1 MAIFDNELID
11 NTSSPEPIQG
21 PGPKEFL
28 GSIDTMKV
36 DTSMGGFENFAS
48 NTQPP
53 GKTGLGIKELSNL
66 NIRTDN
72 SSFSS
77 PFQMVTNKELS
88 QNKRYDMYERDV
100 NLENIQG
107 LNQGWASQL
116 ANGVVKM
123 GATAVGTFA
132 QGFATIPNTV
142 SSIKNGS
149 ITALSGDP
157 DGYEGTID
165 NWLKNIEDYFPNYYS
180 DKEKDH
186 PYLAAIPF
194 APGSANFWGDKVIKN
209 LGFTVGA
216 IGSAVVQDLAIGAVT
231 GGVGEIPLVAA
242 QVGKAS
248 LWLNKLFAGSAK
260 LDRVLDIAR
269 GLGKTEQQIFNIKS
283 LAQAAAAT
291 KLSNGFRYGM
301 NVYGSARTEA
311 GVEARDGYR
320 QVRQQLLDQY
330 KIDNLGAEPTGADAQ
345 EIEDYATD
353 SMNTRFGLNM
363 AILTVSN
370 AIQFDNLFKSFTNAG
385 GGITG
390 GLTKDLQ
397 GAGKLGLKEGS
408 LDVFER
414 KAATGIGGKVWEFVE
429 PKIPNILSE
438 GVYEEGGQYAVEKGT
453 YDYYTRKYTNLKD
466 PNNKK
471 NWDSLNEVMTSTSKG
486 LAEQF
491 GSSEGI
497 ENMFVGAL
505 SALITGGIM
514 GKIDQVKGQGK
525 EARLQSAINSLNQY
539 GLTGILQDKYTDTL
553 NSVGI
558 AEQMNAAAKSGNV
571 YAYKNLKHDLFFNF
585 VNSRIPSGQHE
596 TTIEQL
602 KLLKDLP
609 KEEFEKTF
617 GMDFGSSN
625 KKTVDEY
632 VDGLINQANIIKD
645 TNDILDS
652 TYKNPFKQIVNPK
665 TKEEAIETT
674 NHFRFNNWKTELGY
688 NLSVIPDANSRLASI
703 EQDVANINPLL
714 DNALLSKLTKKDSLQ
729 ELAKTYEEK
738 ANQLSKT
745 ITDYTTAEN
754 RKATKEQIKA
764 LRTQS
769 EKINLAINNKDYNS
783 KTFDDLL
790 NFELN
795 NQDSSKARVVGAEH
809 STNLFNYGFDI
820 NKLNNLKQ
828 ATSEIFDNLTSKE
841 GFEKFFAQAEDIAN
855 EKTPDVET
863 EDVAAEQPTV
873 VPTTS
878 PQFTNKAGVK
888 ESIDLNREYQVPT
901 SKIAR
906 IDKIADDRWQVTAP
920 NGDVTFHTTEGKAK
934 EIADELNSDFA
945 DLGKV
950 KVLSINED
958 GTIKVEDLS
967 GNIQNIAPELLSGYE
982 RIQTEQEK
990 LQKIAEEIA
999 KQQDT
1004 LLNKSGVVGTGNDLQ
1019 DLADQPK
1026 ESPKKSARTLY
1037 ISGTTTSEKD
1047 TDPHVT
1053 RSREFLNNSAD
1064 FKNRSNLRA
1073 ILVTPNNEAS
1083 LGLSGLAKLSYGDLD
1098 MSQSTDVNLGFVAQV
1113 FIEQVGGK
1121 SYFVNKEGK
1130 QIGEV
1135 GKQVDLNDVIF
1146 QTMPTTE
1153 LTFLNGDPRYRSGEK
1168 AEAEAQ
1174 AKSWGAFREGLFN
1187 AEQGTFIPYTF
1198 VVSRGI
1204 AIENKVNEEKERNHV
1219 AGVLIDSKEEGKTL
1233 RNEQLIQI
1241 STTGTIEHHGE
1252 LINFPKGRP
1261 VLQHGDTLQFLNNRI
1276 FTSDEAQA
1284 IFEVIKNLSNII
1296 VSDNKI
1302 DNTYAS
1308 FLQNV
1313 LYWRKGATEK
1323 GTNQIRID
1331 TANMTISLGGTSYD
1345 ISDIANKE
1353 KEIVDQLKT
1362 TYNNVN
1368 NTTLKEGLNDKFLEF
1383 YMKDGKLVDNEWDN
1397 YQSYLLS
1404 SKFPNGTAR
1413 PIGETPLSTAVS
1425 KPTEAVP
1432 YSYKSKYA
1440 TLQGVELPVQVV
1452 APAAPSAFPTIGGY
1466 ELDGT
1471 TEHEFKLAK
1480 AANGDERIVSFT
1492 GTVDANG
1499 DISVKVIGNDL
1510 TTSIAAN
1517 KDVVINVVIPA
1528 LTVAGK
1534 YDATRSDEQLVTDL
1548 LANQITADLLSKKAA
1563 APVVVTTPEVVTDVN
1578 DSTKP
1583 ASFNAADATG
1593 PSDEYRRVGKSEKK
1607 MMSDAEIQLFKQ
1619 WAAENVPFIPYEILD
1634 NIITTFDGEKAW
1646 GVFENGVAKFYKGG
1660 LRGTEYHEIFEAIYK
1675 GMLSPEQQR
1684 ALLEEFKAKSGTF
1697 LDRETGKK
1705 IDYAKATDKQ
1715 AKERIAD
1722 DFADF
1727 RLGKLPARSLSEK
1740 ILNFFRSIID
1750 FVKSFVNKPSL
1761 KQDLFK
1767 AINTGEFKERTL
1779 NESVKNE
1786 AAEYRAIE
1794 GLTEQ
1799 KTHEF
1804 VQDMTARAAG
1814 IIFGGSKKS
1823 IYDIEKLMSADVF
1836 NRIEAAYIKENKRQQ
1851 LGETAWKELI
1861 EKTKTSLRVLG
1872 IRFNE
1877 EDKININDENVN
1889 KNDYAPDA
1897 FSVDWKKSAPFA
1909 IKFAVG
1915 TLPMTEATNQENSFG
1930 LELPKRKG
1938 TSVKGLALLNYTRA
1952 FATLI
1957 NKLANTTKV
1966 TKVVD
1971 KLINLAK
1978 FDSNY
1983 VRLFQRVGGKLSD
1996 ENGKPIINF
2005 SEFKKEDWRLFIE
2018 FTQTFTKQNPDAI
2031 IQYITGDEVYM
2042 GSANLNK
2049 ITDEVKRSW
2058 TENIK
2063 ALSTDKDS
2071 LIIRDGR
2078 VYKVKDLSNIPI
2090 KTPQEQVAFL
2100 TSLGIEFP
2108 LEVYNRLKT
2117 EGKDNQQKQFGNAVS
2132 SIREYLKEAKD
2143 IMSVRGKTL
2152 GINGQLNT
2160 LAELLV
2166 KVTNPNQDSTY
2177 RNVED
2182 KQANSYTENNAP
2194 SLFENEFNESNTLEE
2209 LLETRPELKDVFSKH
2224 SIVLSKGGL
2233 FIDKDGNKFKDFK
2246 VSYIQGTKIVD
2257 DNKGV
2262 STSNLTLGNRLTQE
2276 INQNLSGNYYVLI
2289 PADGS
2294 TEWMMNLGNNI
2305 QFKDVESG
2313 RAQAKIN
2320 TIFKGYLFDDV
2331 ALALDASNRKQLKN
2345 VGDKATELRFF
2356 KDILSEKTLL
2366 GINTLITNN
2375 ATQEQIE
2382 EYINTNIEDVN
2393 ASVKTFIDNQVNAT
2407 RDLLIKNG
2415 EIKQVGE
2422 NKFVYPKLSDD
2433 FAKDRNVNLNK
2444 KKLSAD
2450 DVTNLLTFAR
2460 ANYVISNIEL
2470 HKILFGDPYQF
2481 AIKDS
2486 KGKIILDETKRI
2498 KSFLSPARTT
2508 FDTPE
2513 YNTFLNDE
2521 YNNVNEEGTLALEP
2535 TDPGYHQHKPYVNT
2549 FTAKDVEIEGK
2560 LMGKTNEADAAS
2572 WIMDGTYREVL
2583 LKNHQWDDKAEAWHQ
2598 YQMSYMRSTLARKG
2612 EYKYTNDKLKDHDVK
2627 TLSRPEPIHVTYILK
2642 PIARGNKYNKS
2653 NVDLVL
2659 DKFSQM
2665 PVYYSM
2671 VEGTNL
2677 EKLYLKMMKEGFGYA
2692 IMESGRKVGIEE
2704 MQPLY
2709 NKNGSFNEE
2718 AFNNKIQVPW
2728 KAYGIQVETVYESD
2742 KEQTRGSQITKIAS
2756 MDLFSDGVGSEAA
2769 IKEYTRNTE
2778 ILDRLTR
2785 NGYKTLLQKLGVED
2799 LGDGFR
2805 IIDRVTL
2812 SETLRSEM
2820 MRRELAD
2827 NVVDSITL
2835 DENGEFI
2842 VPFEASP
2849 AYIQIRNILYSI
2861 VDKSIRSPKMNGG
2874 GYVQAPVTM
2883 WENAKEGRKIAIA
2896 TENGYK
2902 QISKEEFEKLSNADK
2917 AKVVLTDDTLK
2928 FYTKEDPYC
2937 EIMLPHWF
2945 KNKLNKGKFKT
2956 DKQLLDYLNKTEEGK
2971 SILRGI
2977 GFRIPTQSLSST
2989 ETFRVK
2995 GFLPQAMGKTVI
3007 VPSEITT
3014 KAGSD
3019 FDIDKLNLYLKSV
3032 YIDKNGDIKLV
3043 SLKGSEQANN
3053 EFYGDVFD
3061 SVLADKKIKKSELQE
3076 AADIRQYGLE
3086 DPNNLLGRYGNLLDA
3101 LLEDVEDE
3109 SDLADSITK
3118 QLEKLG
3124 DVDLQ
3129 ASLKD
3134 KFVKE
3139 MYKRALEN
3147 EYYDSLEKLITLPE
3161 NFNRLVSPV
3170 NDAGLGKLADKL
3182 DVLRG
3187 DNESLIKNRILDA
3200 NYLTKLRHAFV
3211 TAKKWIGIAAVNIT
3225 NHSLTQKTKVY
3236 MDVSKFNALKDTD
3249 RLFLGDGAIALP
3261 HNTVMIDGKE
3271 YVSLSGR
3278 FDATGKFYIS
3288 EGLSGYATAFVD
3300 VAKDPYILKI
3310 IGSNLSVGTFM
3321 FLQRIGV
3328 PLETAAMFM
3337 NQPIIKEYLD
3347 LLDSK
3352 NVNNLFDT
3360 RNIALIADKFPA
3372 IPSVI
3377 NKTSIALDA
3386 FEDNIKNYYS
3396 GKKIN
3401 DAEQRV
3407 ILQEF
3412 LKYAKMAEYNYKL
3425 SQATNYD
3432 TTKFRSGDSLF
3443 LKQTRTKAARESNIF
3458 SSVDNILDSTF
3469 IGEQA
3474 ATLDLSMEAMGQI
3487 LKLEQP
3493 EFSIITDDVLTP
3505 YAENQFLGRDNF
3517 EKIAT
3522 KLKASFLDFII
3533 QTNSSLADRLDE
3545 LLKDD
3550 RTSVANQLAVAK
3562 KNHPE
3567 VKILND
3573 LEIVSSDRIG
3583 GAKSVKLIVNT
3594 KSAYD
3599 ENLYTGMMREMR
3611 DNPATNELYNSLV
3624 NLAILQGTYQ
3634 SAISIRNIIPIEDYS
3649 AIISPIVSSL
3659 VADDTLAAFA
3669 DANLFQ
3675 KNNWN
3680 DSDVVPVFEPKF
3692 KPTQD
3697 FPVGEDVNGNDVY
3710 QYFNNL
3716 QFPNIEA
3723 LGLKSTDRRILE
3735 LNSRYFGK
3743 YTQADVLTVPRV
3755 ITTEEG
3761 DKVDITTGLSIT
3773 GADYIQRKNRG
3784 DLSLLDKFGYQK
3796 VKDALGEPLS
3806 YFNDKG
3812 DEVFIYKLVNLYG
3825 DGQYA
3830 SENRTDGKPSVF
3842 NNGSVKVE
3850 NEMPDVDIVNYYT
3863 GKVVEK
3869 VVPLAVAEPV
3879 MNNEEK
3885 TPIEGLTERLDKY
3898 GYAEVVLSSDFN
3910 EGPRPKGRLNSFKS
3924 SIISVSNNI
3933 QILADL
3939 NLNEFDFINEED
3951 KKRLNTL
3958 RSLAEE
3964 LREMNTSDISS
3975 TDRRTVA
3982 VEKRFA
3988 QLTNQLANT
3997 FVDIIGKHVEE
4008 QLGKKIS
4015 SSKPTQA
4022 VTEEVKTPEVPAY
4035 EVNKEL
4041 KNADGSKRFASTDGK
4056 KITINPV
4063 TSPEEF
4069 FDYLEGKEGGVTS
4082 QQKAKVLQSLAG
4094 AGWSMDNIKSIL
4106 STNKLINTFLVLHEQ
4121 NHIDSNDKDVYWKN
4135 GKDLLTE
4142 DKIEIEVRATIDALE
4157 KLGGKPNT
4165 IELGNEEDPFTC

>member
-88 QNKRYDMYERDV
+88 QNKRYDMYERDT
-100 NLENIQG
+100 NLENIYG

-123 GATAVGTFA
+123 GATALGTFA
-132 QGFATIPNTV
+132 QGFATIPNTIA
-142 SSIKNGS
+142 SSKNG
-149 ITALSGDP
+149 IKALAGDP

-180 DKEKDH
+180 DKEKEH

-216 IGSAVVQDLAIGAVT
+216 IGSAVVQDAAIGAIT
-231 GGVGEIPLVAA
+231 GGFGEIPLVAA

-248 LWLNKLFAGSAK
+248 LWLNKLFNGSEK

-269 GLGKTEQQIFNIKS
+269 AVGKTEQQIFNIKG

-390 GLTKDLQ
+390 SLTKDLQ
-397 GAGKLGLKEGS
+397 GAGKLGLKQGS
-408 LDVFER
+408 LDVFEK
-414 KAATGIGGKVWEFVE
+414 KAATGIGGKIWEFVE

-438 GVYEEGGQYAVEKGT
+438 GIYEEGGQYAVEKGT

-571 YAYKNLKHDLFFNF
+571 YGYKNLKHDLFFNF

-632 VDGLINQANIIKD
+632 VDGLINQANTIKD
-645 TNDILDS
+645 TNDVLDS

-665 TKEEAIETT
+665 TKEEAVETT

-703 EQDVANINPLL
+703 EQDAANINPLL

-783 KTFDDLL
+783 KTFDDIL

-820 NKLNNLKQ
+820 NRLNNLKQ
-828 ATSEIFDNLTSKE
+828 ATSEIFSNLTSKE
-841 GFEKFFAQAEDIAN
+841 GFEKFFEQAEDISN
-855 EKTPDVET
+855 EKVPDVET
-863 EDVAAEQPTV
+863 EDVVAEEPTV
-873 VPTTS
+873 VPTT

-888 ESIDLNREYQVPT
+888 ESIDLNREYQIPT

-999 KQQDT
+999 KQQDA

-1037 ISGTTTSEKD
+1037 ISGTTTSD
-1047 TDPHVT
+1047 TDAAPHVT
-1053 RSREFLNNSAD
+1053 RSREFLNNSDD
-1064 FKNRSNLRA
+1064 FKNRANLRA

-1204 AIENKVNEEKERNHV
+1204 AIENEVNGEKERNHV

-1563 APVVVTTPEVVTDVN
+1563 APVVVTDVN

-1593 PSDEYRRVGKSEKK
+1593 PSDEYRRVGKGEKK

-1660 LRGTEYHEIFEAIYK
+1660 LRGTEYHEIFEAVYK

-1779 NESVKNE
+1779 DESVKNE
-1786 AAEYRAIE
+1786 AAEYRAVE

-1799 KTHEF
+1799 QTHEF

-1823 IYDIEKLMSADVF
+1823 IYDIEKLMSVDVF
-1836 NRIEAAYIKENKRQQ
+1836 NNIRAAYIKENKIQQ
-1851 LGETAWKELI
+1851 LGEIAWKELI

-1877 EDKININDENVN
+1877 EDKININDESVN

-1930 LELPKRKG
+1930 LELPKRKQ

-1983 VRLFQRVGGKLSD
+1983 VRLFQRVGGNLS
-1996 ENGKPIINF
+1996 EGTINF

-2031 IQYITGDEVYM
+2031 IQYVTGDQVYM

-2063 ALSTDKDS
+2063 ALATDKDS
-2071 LIIRDGR
+2071 LIVREGK
-2078 VYKVKDLSNIPI
+2078 VYKVKDLSNILI
-2090 KTPQEQVAFL
+2090 KTPQEQTAFL

-2132 SIREYLKEAKD
+2132 SIREYLAVAND

-2152 GINGQLNT
+2152 GIDGQLNT

-2166 KVTNPNQDSTY
+2166 KVTNPNQESTY

-2182 KQANSYTENNAP
+2182 KQANSYSENNAP
-2194 SLFENEFNESNTLEE
+2194 SLLENEFNEANTLDEI
-2209 LLETRPELKDVFSKH
+2209 LEARPELKDVFSKH

-2246 VSYIQGTKIVD
+2246 VSYIQGTKLVND
-2257 DNKGV
+2257 DKGIT
-2262 STSNLTLGNRLTQE
+2262 TSKLTLGNRLTQE
-2276 INQNLSGNYYVLI
+2276 INQNLSGNYYILI

-2366 GINTLITNN
+2366 EINTLITNN

-2382 EYINTNIEDVN
+2382 EYINKNIEDVN
-2393 ASVKTFIDNQVNAT
+2393 ASVKQFIDNQVNAT
-2407 RDLLIKNG
+2407 RDLLIKNE
-2415 EIKQVGE
+2415 EIKQVRD
-2422 NKFVYPKLSDD
+2422 NKFVYAKLSDD

-2444 KKLSAD
+2444 KDLSEN

-2460 ANYVISNIEL
+2460 ANYIISNIEF

-2481 AIKDS
+2481 GIKD
-2486 KGKIILDETKRI
+2486 KNGKITLDETKRI

-2535 TDPGYHQHKPYVNT
+2535 TDPGYHQHKAYVNT
-2549 FTAKDVEIEGK
+2549 FTAKDVEIQGR
-2560 LMGKTNEADAAS
+2560 LLGKTNEADAAS

-2612 EYKYTNDKLKDHDVK
+2612 EYTYTNDKLKDHDVK
-2627 TLSRPEPIHVTYILK
+2627 TLSKPEPVYVTNILK
-2642 PIARGNKYNKS
+2642 PIVRGNKYNKTT
-2653 NVDLVL
+2653 VDLVL

-2709 NKNGSFNEE
+2709 VGGQFNEE

-2728 KAYGIQVETVYESD
+2728 KAYGIQVETAYESD
-2742 KEQTRGSQITKIAS
+2742 KEQARGSQITKIAS

-2769 IKEYTRNTE
+2769 VKEYTRNTE

-2805 IIDRVTL
+2805 IIDRVAL

-2835 DENGEFI
+2835 DKNGEFL

-2849 AYIQIRNILYSI
+2849 AYIQIRDILYSI
-2861 VDKSIRSPKMNGG
+2861 VDKSIRSPKVNGG

-2883 WENAKEGRKIAIA
+2883 WENAKEGRKIAIK
-2896 TENGYK
+2896 TEDGYK
-2902 QISKEEFEKLSNADK
+2902 QISKEEFNALSKADK

-2945 KNKLNKGKFKT
+2945 KNKLNKGKYKT

-2977 GFRIPTQSLSST
+2977 GFRIPTQSLSSS

-3014 KAGSD
+3014 KSGSD
-3019 FDIDKLNLYLKSV
+3019 FDIDKLNIYLKSV

-3053 EFYGDVFD
+3053 AFYGDVFD

-3086 DPNNLLGRYGNLLDA
+3086 DPNNLLGRYGNLLDV
-3101 LLEDVEDE
+3101 LLEDIEDE

-3124 DVDLQ
+3124 DIDLQ

-3161 NFNRLVSPV
+3161 NFNRLIAPV
-3170 NDAGLGKLADKL
+3170 DDAGLSDLADRL

-3187 DNESLIKNRILDA
+3187 ENESLIKNRILDA
-3200 NYLTKLRHAFV
+3200 NYMTKLRHAFV
-3211 TAKKWIGIAAVNIT
+3211 TAKRWIGISAVNIT

-3236 MDVSKFNALKDTD
+3236 MDVRKFDALTKNE
-3249 RLFLGDGAIALP
+3249 RLFLGDGKIALP
-3261 HNTVMIDGKE
+3261 HNKVNIDGNE

-3278 FDATGKFYIS
+3278 FDADGKTYIS

-3310 IGSNLSVGTFM
+3310 VTSNLSVGTFM

-3337 NQPIIKEYLD
+3337 SQPIIKEYLD

-3352 NVNNLFDT
+3352 NANNLFDI
-3360 RNIALIADKFPA
+3360 RNLDLLVDKFPA
-3372 IPSVI
+3372 SPSVI
-3377 NKTSIALDA
+3377 KKTSIALNA

-3396 GKKIN
+3396 GKEIN
-3401 DAEQRV
+3401 NAEQRV
-3407 ILQEF
+3407 ILREF
-3412 LKYAKMAEYNYKL
+3412 LKYAKMAEYNFKL

-3443 LKQTRTKAARESNIF
+3443 LKQTRTQAARDSNIF

-3474 ATLDLSMEAMGQI
+3474 VTLDLSNEAIGEI
-3487 LKLEQP
+3487 LILEKP
-3493 EFSIITDDVLTP
+3493 EFSIITEEVLNP
-3505 YAENQFLGRDNF
+3505 YAENQFLGADNY

-3550 RTSVANQLAVAK
+3550 RTSVANQLAIAK

-3583 GAKSVKLIVNT
+3583 GAKSVKLMVNT
-3594 KSAYD
+3594 KAAYD

-3611 DNPATNELYNSLV
+3611 DNPATNELYKSLV
-3624 NLAILQGTYQ
+3624 NLSILQGTYQ

-3680 DSDVVPVFEPKF
+3680 DSNVVPVFEPKF

-3697 FPVGEDVNGNDVY
+3697 FPVGEDVNGNYVY

-3716 QFPNIEA
+3716 QFPNIEG

-3743 YTQADVLTVPRV
+3743 YTQANVLTVPRV

-3784 DLSLLDKFGYQK
+3784 DLSLSDKFGYQK

-3850 NEMPDVDIVNYYT
+3850 NEMPDRDIVNYYT
-3863 GKVVEK
+3863 GKVEEK
-3869 VVPLAVAEPV
+3869 VIPLVVAEP
-3879 MNNEEK
+3879 
-3885 TPIEGLTERLDKY
+3885 
-3898 GYAEVVLSSDFN
+3898 
-3910 EGPRPKGRLNSFKS
+3910 
-3924 SIISVSNNI
+3924 
-3933 QILADL
+3933 
-3939 NLNEFDFINEED
+3939 
-3951 KKRLNTL
+3951 
-3958 RSLAEE
+3958 
-3964 LREMNTSDISS
+3964 
-3975 TDRRTVA
+3975 
-3982 VEKRFA
+3982 
-3988 QLTNQLANT
+3988 
-3997 FVDIIGKHVEE
+3997 
-4008 QLGKKIS
+4008 
-4015 SSKPTQA
+4015 A

-4041 KNADGSKRFASTDGK
+4041 KNADGSKRFASTDGS

-4069 FDYLEGKEGGVTS
+4069 FNYFEGKEGGVTS

-4121 NHIDSNDKDVYWKN
+4121 NHIDNNDKDVYWKN

-4142 DKIEIEVRATIDALE
+4142 DKIAIEVRATIDALE
-4157 KLGGKPNT
+4157 KLGGKPNI

>member
-11 NTSSPEPIQG
+11 NTSSPEPVQG

-88 QNKRYDMYERDV
+88 QNKRYDMYERDT

-123 GATAVGTFA
+123 GATAAGTFA
-132 QGFATIPNTV
+132 QGFATIPNTI

-149 ITALSGDP
+149 MTALAGDP

-180 DKEKDH
+180 DKQKEH

-231 GGVGEIPLVAA
+231 GGVGEIPLIAG
-242 QVGKAS
+242 QIGKAS
-248 LWLNKLFAGSAK
+248 LWLNKLFNGSTK

-269 GLGKTEQQIFNIKS
+269 GLGKTEQQIFNIKG

-320 QVRQQLLDQY
+320 QVKQQLLDQY

-390 GLTKDLQ
+390 SLTKDLQ

-414 KAATGIGGKVWEFVE
+414 KAATGIGGKVWEFIE

-486 LAEQF
+486 LADQF

-505 SALITGGIM
+505 SALVTGGIM

-539 GLTGILQDKYTDTL
+539 GLTGILQDKYTNTL

-571 YAYKNLKHDLFFNF
+571 YSYKNLKHDLFFNF

-617 GMDFGSSN
+617 GMNFDSSN

-632 VDGLINQANIIKD
+632 VDGLINQANTIKD
-645 TNDILDS
+645 TNDVLDS

-703 EQDVANINPLL
+703 EQDAAKINPLI
-714 DNALLSKLTKKDSLQ
+714 DNTLLSKLTKKESLQ

-795 NQDSSKARVVGAEH
+795 NQDATKSRIVGAEH

-841 GFEKFFAQAEDIAN
+841 GFEKFFEQAEDIAN

-863 EDVAAEQPTV
+863 EETVTEQPTV
-873 VPTTS
+873 VPTT

-920 NGDVTFHTTEGKAK
+920 NGDITFHTTEDKAK

-990 LQKIAEEIA
+990 LQKIAEEIT
-999 KQQDT
+999 KQQDA
-1004 LLNKSGVVGTGNDLQ
+1004 LLNKSGIVGTGNDLQ

-1026 ESPKKSARTLY
+1026 EDPKKSARTIF
-1037 ISGTTTSEKD
+1037 ISGTATSD
-1047 TDPHVT
+1047 LNAAPHII

-1073 ILVTPNNEAS
+1073 ILVTPNNETS
-1083 LGLSGLAKLSYGDLD
+1083 LGLSGLTKLSYGDLD
-1098 MSQSTDVNLGFVAQV
+1098 MSQATDVNLGFVAQV

-1204 AIENKVNEEKERNHV
+1204 AIENKVNGEKEKNHV

-1331 TANMTISLGGTSYD
+1331 TANMTISLGGKSYD

-1368 NTTLKEGLNDKFLEF
+1368 NTTLKDEFNDKFLEF
-1383 YMKDGKLVDNEWDN
+1383 YMKDGKLVNNEWDN

-1404 SKFPNGTAR
+1404 SKFPNGTPR
-1413 PIGETPLSTAVS
+1413 PISETPLSTAVA

-1440 TLQGVELPVQVV
+1440 TLQGVELPVQIV

-1480 AANGDERIVSFT
+1480 AANGDERIVNFT

-1499 DISVKVIGNDL
+1499 DISVNVVGNDL
-1510 TTSIAAN
+1510 TASIAAN
-1517 KDVVINVVIPA
+1517 KDVVTNVVIPA
-1528 LTVAGK
+1528 LTTAGK
-1534 YDATRSDEQLVTDL
+1534 YDATKSDEQLVTDL
-1548 LANQITADLLSKKAA
+1548 LALQVTADLKTKQTA
-1563 APVVVTTPEVVTDVN
+1563 APVVDTTPEVVVDDN

-1593 PSDEYRRVGKSEKK
+1593 PSDNYDYRRTGKGDKK

-1675 GMLSPEQQR
+1675 GMLSPEQQK
-1684 ALLEEFKAKSGTF
+1684 ALLEEFKSEGGTF
-1697 LDRETGKK
+1697 IDRETGKK
-1705 IDYAKATDKQ
+1705 IDYANATDKQ

-1727 RLGKLPARSLSEK
+1727 RLGKLPARSISEK
-1740 ILNFFRSIID
+1740 ILNFFRAIID

-1779 NESVKNE
+1779 DESVKNE

-1877 EDKININDENVN
+1877 EDKININDENIN

-1930 LELPKRKG
+1930 LELPKRKE
-1938 TSVKGLALLNYTRA
+1938 TSVKGLALLNYSRA

-1957 NKLANTTKV
+1957 DKLANTTKV

-2063 ALSTDKDS
+2063 ALATDKDS
-2071 LIIRDGR
+2071 LIVRDGR
-2078 VYKVKDLSNIPI
+2078 IYKVKDLSNIPI

-2166 KVTNPNQDSTY
+2166 KVTNPNQESTY

-2182 KQANSYTENNAP
+2182 KQANSYSENNAP
-2194 SLFENEFNESNTLEE
+2194 SLLENEFNESTTLEE

-2246 VSYIQGTKIVD
+2246 VSYIQGTKLVND
-2257 DNKGV
+2257 DKGIT
-2262 STSNLTLGNRLTQE
+2262 TSKLTLGNRLTQE
-2276 INQNLSGNYYVLI
+2276 INQNLSGNYYILI

-2393 ASVKTFIDNQVNAT
+2393 ASVKQFIDNQVVAT
-2407 RDLLIKNG
+2407 RDLLIKNE
-2415 EIKQVGE
+2415 EIKQVRD
-2422 NKFVYPKLSDD
+2422 NKFVYSKLSDD

-2444 KKLSAD
+2444 KDLSEN

-2460 ANYVISNIEL
+2460 ANYVMSNIEF

-2481 AIKDS
+2481 GIKDK

-2535 TDPGYHQHKPYVNT
+2535 TDPGYHQHKSYVNT
-2549 FTAKDVEIEGK
+2549 FTAKDVEIQGGV
-2560 LMGKTNEADAAS
+2560 LGKTNEADAAS

-2583 LKNHQWDDKAEAWHQ
+2583 LKNHQWDDRAEAWHQ

-2627 TLSRPEPIHVTYILK
+2627 TLSKPEPVYVTNILK
-2642 PIARGNKYNKS
+2642 PIVRGNKYNKS
-2653 NVDLVL
+2653 TVDLVL

-2718 AFNNKIQVPW
+2718 VFNNKIQVPW
-2728 KAYGIQVETVYESD
+2728 KAYGIQVETAYESD
-2742 KEQTRGSQITKIAS
+2742 KEQARGSQITKIAS

-2769 IKEYTRNTE
+2769 VKEYTRNTE
-2778 ILDRLTR
+2778 LLDRLTR

-2805 IIDRVTL
+2805 IIDRVAL

-2835 DENGEFI
+2835 DKNGEFL

-2861 VDKSIRSPKMNGG
+2861 VDKSIRSPKVNGG

-2883 WENAKEGRKIAIA
+2883 WENAKEGRKIAVK
-2896 TENGYK
+2896 TEDGYK
-2902 QISKEEFEKLSNADK
+2902 QISKEEFNALSKADK

-2945 KNKLNKGKFKT
+2945 KNKLNKGKYKT

-2977 GFRIPTQSLSST
+2977 GFRIPTQSLSSS

-2995 GFLPQAMGKTVI
+2995 GFLPQSMGKTVI

-3014 KAGSD
+3014 KSGSD
-3019 FDIDKLNLYLKSV
+3019 FDIDKLNIYLKSV

-3053 EFYGDVFD
+3053 AFYSDIFD
-3061 SVLADKKIKKSELQE
+3061 SVLANKKIKKSELQE

-3124 DVDLQ
+3124 DQDLQ
-3129 ASLKD
+3129 AALKD

-3161 NFNRLVSPV
+3161 NFNRLIAPV
-3170 NDAGLGKLADKL
+3170 NDAGLSDLADRL

-3187 DNESLIKNRILDA
+3187 ENESLIKNRILDA
-3200 NYLTKLRHAFV
+3200 NYMTKLRHAFV
-3211 TAKKWIGIAAVNIT
+3211 TAKRWIGISAVNIT

-3236 MDVSKFNALKDTD
+3236 MDVRKFDALTKNE
-3249 RLFLGDGAIALP
+3249 RLFLGDGKIALP
-3261 HNTVMIDGKE
+3261 HNKVMIDGNE

-3310 IGSNLSVGTFM
+3310 VTSNLSVGTFM

-3337 NQPIIKEYLD
+3337 SQPIIKEYLD

-3352 NVNNLFDT
+3352 NANNLFDT
-3360 RNIALIADKFPA
+3360 RNLDLLVDKFPA
-3372 IPSVI
+3372 SPSVI
-3377 NKTSIALDA
+3377 KKTSIALNA

-3396 GKKIN
+3396 GKEIN
-3401 DAEQRV
+3401 NAEQRV

-3443 LKQTRTKAARESNIF
+3443 LKQTRTQAARESNIF

-3474 ATLDLSMEAMGQI
+3474 ATLDLSNEAIGQI
-3487 LKLEQP
+3487 LILEKP
-3493 EFSIITDDVLTP
+3493 EFSIITEEVLDP
-3505 YAENQFLGRDNF
+3505 YAENQFLGADNY

-3550 RTSVANQLAVAK
+3550 RTSVANQLAIAK

-3583 GAKSVKLIVNT
+3583 GAKSVKLMVNT
-3594 KSAYD
+3594 KAAYD

-3611 DNPATNELYNSLV
+3611 DNPATNELYKSLV
-3624 NLAILQGTYQ
+3624 NLSILQGTYQ

-3716 QFPNIEA
+3716 QFPNVEG
-3723 LGLKSTDRRILE
+3723 LGIVSTDRRILE
-3735 LNSRYFGK
+3735 LNSRYYGK
-3743 YTQADVLTVPRV
+3743 YTQANVLTVPRV
-3755 ITTEEG
+3755 ITTEDGE
-3761 DKVDITTGLSIT
+3761 KVNITNGLSIT
-3773 GADYIQRKNRG
+3773 GLDYIQRKNRG
-3784 DLSLLDKFGYQK
+3784 DLSLSDKFGYQK

-3806 YFNDKG
+3806 YFNAKG

-3842 NNGSVKVE
+3842 NNGSVKIE

-3879 MNNEEK
+3879 
-3885 TPIEGLTERLDKY
+3885 
-3898 GYAEVVLSSDFN
+3898 
-3910 EGPRPKGRLNSFKS
+3910 
-3924 SIISVSNNI
+3924 
-3933 QILADL
+3933 
-3939 NLNEFDFINEED
+3939 
-3951 KKRLNTL
+3951 
-3958 RSLAEE
+3958 
-3964 LREMNTSDISS
+3964 
-3975 TDRRTVA
+3975 
-3982 VEKRFA
+3982 
-3988 QLTNQLANT
+3988 
-3997 FVDIIGKHVEE
+3997 
-4008 QLGKKIS
+4008 
-4015 SSKPTQA
+4015 

-4094 AGWSMDNIKSIL
+4094 AGWSIDNIKSIL

-4121 NHIDSNDKDVYWKN
+4121 NHIDNNDKDVYWKN

-4157 KLGGKPNT
+4157 KLGGKSEIAQPTEVRYKDKEKRIRIDYPTNIT
-4165 IELGNEEDPFTC
+4165 VQNGETFKTSKLLEIQKVFTNEDNGDIEDQRDFGEDYEGTYLKSYGMSNDEYKYILQNKEIVNNLIALGEGNWEDQEYNSIPDIINRMLSDNEILVDTSQLSLFNEEEDPFTC

>member
-1 MAIFDNELID
+1 MPDKIVNLGGTIENFPKVPVVPDLPSGGGVVAGKPSIDELFSKGLDSVKSKGVADIPLSSFYIGNRFTETRPGTDYEEMVGQQQSSADKIGNDIVKFAGVASTSFVSGTAGLVYGIGAAWKDQRFSSLFDNDITRGMD
-11 NTSSPEPIQG
+11 SS
-21 PGPKEFL
+21 
-28 GSIDTMKV
+28 M
-36 DTSMGGFENFAS
+36 
-48 NTQPP
+48 
-53 GKTGLGIKELSNL
+53 KEL
-66 NIRTDN
+66 
-72 SSFSS
+72 
-77 PFQMVTNKELS
+77 E
-88 QNKRYDMYERDV
+88 DV
-100 NLENIQG
+100 
-107 LNQGWASQL
+107 A
-116 ANGVVKM
+116 
-123 GATAVGTFA
+123 
-132 QGFATIPNTV
+132 
-142 SSIKNGS
+142 
-149 ITALSGDP
+149 
-157 DGYEGTID
+157 
-165 NWLKNIEDYFPNYYS
+165 PNYYTNQ
-180 DKEKDH
+180 EKDADWWSSNN
-186 PYLAAIPF
+186 LLT
-194 APGSANFWGDKVIKN
+194 ANFWGDKVLKN
-209 LGFTVGA
+209 LGYSIGAMGGGVAWAKLLRNVGA
-216 IGSAVVQDLAIGAVT
+216 INGLVKAGKGLEAATAVEAAMTNVPKLQKYAAFDNALNSIAQNYIKTPISSVLKDSERILTSVMGTFGEAGMEGMQNLNQFRDKAIQEYTDRNGSAPTGQDLKEINDYAEKIGNYT
-231 GGVGEIPLVAA
+231 
-242 QVGKAS
+242 
-248 LWLNKLFAGSAK
+248 W
-260 LDRVLDIAR
+260 
-269 GLGKTEQQIFNIKS
+269 
-283 LAQAAAAT
+283 
-291 KLSNGFRYGM
+291 GM
-301 NVYGSARTEA
+301 NTLLLSATNYIQLPKILGSSKKADKALINE
-311 GVEARDGYR
+311 VESKGIGKEFTSA
-320 QVRQQLLDQY
+320 L
-330 KIDNLGAEPTGADAQ
+330 PT
-345 EIEDYATD
+345 
-353 SMNTRFGLNM
+353 TRFGKIVEGSKNVTGLFFSGSE
-363 AILTVSN
+363 AFEEGAQS
-370 AIQFDNLFKSFTNAG
+370 AIQTGVNNYFDRGYKKKKEVGAFLQTLNETMGNILGEGVDTTLSTKEGLESILIGGLSGGLQQAGFVGTYTNEKGKTKFGIGKSGEIRERGFFGTGGEKKENTDVALTALNKTNITNVLKDATKFLGIGMESQEMRQQAIKVNDTLSEKDYEQDFVLSYVMPRAKYGKIESVNQELNYYASQANDPQGFEQLVATGIANQKETREQFQQRILSLKEVANSVDKLYSTINDKYSNVVNREGEKLYSDEVIDKMVYAASKIKGYDVRIPSVNSILLEYGINTSNVLESIIENNKPNREATDAVLKQINEMKGVTSTTKEELKTALLDTIELSLRRNLFIEEYDS
-385 GGITG
+385 I
-390 GLTKDLQ
+390 KDKPLNYETRPDFEFGETEEVPVTVTQ
-397 GAGKLGLKEGS
+397 KDEDNKPIERRLEIGKEYSLKEPIRKEGS
-408 LDVFER
+408 TLQLAPKLTVVSQTLGGELQV
-414 KAATGIGGKVWEFVE
+414 KLPNGKVKFITPTEF
-429 PKIPNILSE
+429 
-438 GVYEEGGQYAVEKGT
+438 
-453 YDYYTRKYTNLKD
+453 
-466 PNNKK
+466 
-471 NWDSLNEVMTSTSKG
+471 
-486 LAEQF
+486 
-491 GSSEGI
+491 
-497 ENMFVGAL
+497 
-505 SALITGGIM
+505 
-514 GKIDQVKGQGK
+514 K
-525 EARLQSAINSLNQY
+525 EYMIS
-539 GLTGILQDKYTDTL
+539 
-553 NSVGI
+553 
-558 AEQMNAAAKSGNV
+558 
-571 YAYKNLKHDLFFNF
+571 
-585 VNSRIPSGQHE
+585 
-596 TTIEQL
+596 
-602 KLLKDLP
+602 
-609 KEEFEKTF
+609 
-617 GMDFGSSN
+617 
-625 KKTVDEY
+625 DE
-632 VDGLINQANIIKD
+632 
-645 TNDILDS
+645 
-652 TYKNPFKQIVNPK
+652 
-665 TKEEAIETT
+665 
-674 NHFRFNNWKTELGY
+674 
-688 NLSVIPDANSRLASI
+688 
-703 EQDVANINPLL
+703 
-714 DNALLSKLTKKDSLQ
+714 DN
-729 ELAKTYEEK
+729 
-738 ANQLSKT
+738 
-745 ITDYTTAEN
+745 
-754 RKATKEQIKA
+754 
-764 LRTQS
+764 
-769 EKINLAINNKDYNS
+769 
-783 KTFDDLL
+783 
-790 NFELN
+790 
-795 NQDSSKARVVGAEH
+795 
-809 STNLFNYGFDI
+809 
-820 NKLNNLKQ
+820 
-828 ATSEIFDNLTSKE
+828 TSKE
-841 GFEKFFAQAEDIAN
+841 MTDILNDAIDTVLKEEKYKDVEKPIGDKLAFVNALDNQELINDIEKEFNNQAE
-855 EKTPDVET
+855 
-863 EDVAAEQPTV
+863 
-873 VPTTS
+873 
-878 PQFTNKAGVK
+878 
-888 ESIDLNREYQVPT
+888 
-901 SKIAR
+901 
-906 IDKIADDRWQVTAP
+906 
-920 NGDVTFHTTEGKAK
+920 
-934 EIADELNSDFA
+934 
-945 DLGKV
+945 
-950 KVLSINED
+950 
-958 GTIKVEDLS
+958 
-967 GNIQNIAPELLSGYE
+967 ELLRKKE
-982 RIQTEQEK
+982 EEARRKAELLK
-990 LQKIAEEIA
+990 NAEEIA
-999 KQQDT
+999 KQQDAI
-1004 LLNKSGVVGTGNDLQ
+1004 LNKSGIVGTGNDLQ

-1135 GKQVDLNDVIF
+1135 GKQVDLNEVIF
-1146 QTMPTTE
+1146 ETMPTTE
-1153 LTFLNGDPRYRSGEK
+1153 LTFLNGEARYRSGEK

-1174 AKSWGAFREGLFN
+1174 SKSWAAFREGLFN

-1204 AIENKVNEEKERNHV
+1204 AEEIEVDGKKERNHV

-1331 TANMTISLGGTSYD
+1331 TANMTISLGGKSYD

-1368 NTTLKEGLNDKFLEF
+1368 NTTLKDEFNDKFLEF
-1383 YMKDGKLVDNEWDN
+1383 YMKDGKLVNNEWDN

-1413 PIGETPLSTAVS
+1413 PISETPLSTSVA

-1440 TLQGVELPVQVV
+1440 TLQGVELPVQEV

-1480 AANGDERIVSFT
+1480 AANGDERIVNFT

-1510 TTSIAAN
+1510 TASIAAN
-1517 KDVVINVVIPA
+1517 KDVVINVVIPT
-1528 LTVAGK
+1528 LTAAGK
-1534 YDATRSDEQLVTDL
+1534 YDATKSDEQLVTDL
-1548 LANQITADLLSKKAA
+1548 LANQITADLISKKTT
-1563 APVVVTTPEVVTDVN
+1563 APVVATTPEVVVDEN

-1583 ASFNAADATG
+1583 ANFNAADATG
-1593 PSDEYRRVGKSEKK
+1593 PSDEYRRVGKGEKK

-1660 LRGTEYHEIFEAIYK
+1660 LRGTEYHEVFEAVYK
-1675 GMLSPEQQR
+1675 GMLSPEQQK
-1684 ALLEEFKAKSGTF
+1684 ALLEEFKSKGGTF

-1705 IDYAKATDKQ
+1705 IDYANATDKQ

-1740 ILNFFRSIID
+1740 ILNFFRAIID

-1779 NESVKNE
+1779 DESVKNE
-1786 AAEYRAIE
+1786 AAEYRAVA

-1799 KTHEF
+1799 QTHEF

-1814 IIFGGSKKS
+1814 IIFGGNKKS
-1823 IYDIEKLMSADVF
+1823 IYDIEKLMSADIF
-1836 NRIEAAYIKENKRQQ
+1836 KNIEAAYIKENKRQQ

-1861 EKTKTSLRVLG
+1861 EKTKTSLRILG
-1872 IRFNE
+1872 IRINE
-1877 EDKININDENVN
+1877 ENKININDENVN

-1897 FSVDWKKSAPFA
+1897 FSVDWKKNAPFA

-1915 TLPMTEATNQENSFG
+1915 TLPLTKATNQENSFG
-1930 LELPKRKG
+1930 LVLPERKE
-1938 TSVKGLALLNYTRA
+1938 TSVKGVALLNYTRA

-1957 NKLANTTKV
+1957 DKLANTTKI

-1983 VRLFQRVGGKLSD
+1983 VRFFQRVGGNLSD
-1996 ENGKPIINF
+1996 GTVDF
-2005 SEFKKEDWRLFIE
+2005 SKFKKEDWRLFIE

-2031 IQYITGDEVYM
+2031 IQYVTGDEVYM

-2063 ALSTDKDS
+2063 ALSADKDS
-2071 LIIRDGR
+2071 LIVRDGR

-2090 KTPQEQVAFL
+2090 KTPQEQTAFL
-2100 TSLGIEFP
+2100 TSLGIEFS

-2194 SLFENEFNESNTLEE
+2194 SLFENEFNESTTLEE

-2233 FIDKDGNKFKDFK
+2233 FIDKDGNKFKDLK
-2246 VSYIQGTKIVD
+2246 VSYIQGTKMVD

-2262 STSNLTLGNRLTQE
+2262 STSNLTLGNRFTQE
-2276 INQNLSGNYYVLI
+2276 INQNLSGNYYILI

-2313 RAQAKIN
+2313 RAWAKIN

-2345 VGDKATELRFF
+2345 IGDKAAELRFF

-2375 ATQEQIE
+2375 ATQDEIE

-2393 ASVKTFIDNQVNAT
+2393 TSVKQFIDNQVNTT
-2407 RDLLIKNG
+2407 RDLLIKNE
-2415 EIKQVGE
+2415 EIKQIGE

-2433 FAKDRNVNLNK
+2433 FTKDRNVNLNK

-2535 TDPGYHQHKPYVNT
+2535 TDPGYHQHKSYVNT
-2549 FTAKDVEIEGK
+2549 FTAKDVEIQGR
-2560 LMGKTNEADAAS
+2560 LLGKTNEADAAS

-2612 EYKYTNDKLKDHDVK
+2612 EYKYTNDKLKDHDVQ
-2627 TLSRPEPIHVTYILK
+2627 TLSKPEPSHVTYILK

-2653 NVDLVL
+2653 TVDLVL

-2677 EKLYLKMMKEGFGYA
+2677 EKLYLKMMKEGYGYA

-2704 MQPLY
+2704 TQPLY

-2742 KEQTRGSQITKIAS
+2742 KEQPRGSQITKIAS

-2769 IKEYTRNTE
+2769 VKEYTRNTE
-2778 ILDRLTR
+2778 LLDRLTR
-2785 NGYKTLLQKLGVED
+2785 NGYKTLLQKLGIVD

-2805 IIDRVTL
+2805 IIDRVAL

-2820 MRRELAD
+2820 MRRELSD
-2827 NVVDSITL
+2827 NVIDSITL

-2883 WENAKEGRKIAIA
+2883 WENAKEGRKIAIK
-2896 TENGYK
+2896 TEDGYK

-2917 AKVVLTDDTLK
+2917 ANVVLTDDTLK

-2945 KNKLNKGKFKT
+2945 KNKLNKGKYKT

-2971 SILRGI
+2971 SILKGI
-2977 GFRIPTQSLSST
+2977 GFRIPTQSLSSI

-3032 YIDKNGDIKLV
+3032 YIDKNDDIKLV
-3043 SLKGSEQANN
+3043 SLKGSEQATN
-3053 EFYGDVFD
+3053 EFYSDVFD
-3061 SVLADKKIKKSELQE
+3061 AVLENKKIKKSELQE

-3129 ASLKD
+3129 AALKE

-3161 NFNRLVSPV
+3161 NFNRLISPV
-3170 NDAGLGKLADKL
+3170 DDAGLSKLADKL
-3182 DVLRG
+3182 DALRG

-3211 TAKKWIGIAAVNIT
+3211 TAKRWIGIAAVNIT

-3236 MDVSKFNALKDTD
+3236 MDVNKFNALKDTD

-3310 IGSNLSVGTFM
+3310 ITSNLSVGTFM

-3352 NVNNLFDT
+3352 NANNLFDT
-3360 RNIALIADKFPA
+3360 RNTALIADKFPA
-3372 IPSVI
+3372 SPSVI
-3377 NKTSIALDA
+3377 EKTSIALNA
-3386 FEDNIKNYYS
+3386 FENNIENYYS

-3412 LKYAKMAEYNYKL
+3412 LKYAKMAEYNFKL

-3443 LKQTRTKAARESNIF
+3443 LKQTRTQAARESNIF

-3550 RTSVANQLAVAK
+3550 RTSVANQLAIAK

-3583 GAKSVKLIVNT
+3583 GAKSVTLMVNT

-3611 DNPATNELYNSLV
+3611 DNPATNELYKSVV

-3649 AIISPIVSSL
+3649 ATISPIVSSL
-3659 VADDTLAAFA
+3659 VADDTLAAFY

-3680 DSDVVPVFEPKF
+3680 DSDIAPVFNPKF
-3692 KPTQD
+3692 KLTQD

-3716 QFPNIEA
+3716 QFPNIEG
-3723 LGLKSTDRRILE
+3723 LGIKSTDRRILE
-3735 LNSRYFGK
+3735 LNSRYYGK
-3743 YTQADVLTVPRV
+3743 YTQANVLTVPRV

-3761 DKVDITTGLSIT
+3761 DKVDITNGLSIT

-3784 DLSLLDKFGYQK
+3784 DLSLSDKFGYQK

-3806 YFNDKG
+3806 YFNEKG
-3812 DEVFIYKLVNLYG
+3812 DEIFIYKLVNLYG

-3830 SENRTDGKPSVF
+3830 SEYKTDGKPSIF

-3850 NEMPDVDIVNYYT
+3850 DEMPDVDIVNYYT

-3869 VVPLAVAEPV
+3869 VVPLAVAEP
-3879 MNNEEK
+3879 
-3885 TPIEGLTERLDKY
+3885 
-3898 GYAEVVLSSDFN
+3898 
-3910 EGPRPKGRLNSFKS
+3910 
-3924 SIISVSNNI
+3924 
-3933 QILADL
+3933 
-3939 NLNEFDFINEED
+3939 
-3951 KKRLNTL
+3951 
-3958 RSLAEE
+3958 
-3964 LREMNTSDISS
+3964 
-3975 TDRRTVA
+3975 
-3982 VEKRFA
+3982 
-3988 QLTNQLANT
+3988 
-3997 FVDIIGKHVEE
+3997 
-4008 QLGKKIS
+4008 
-4015 SSKPTQA
+4015 A

-4063 TSPEEF
+4063 NSPEEF
-4069 FDYLEGKEGGVTS
+4069 FNYLEGKEGGVTS

-4094 AGWSMDNIKSIL
+4094 AGWSIDNIKSIL

-4121 NHIDSNDKDVYWKN
+4121 NHIDNDDKDVYWKN

-4165 IELGNEEDPFTC
+4165 TEIDKEEDPFTC